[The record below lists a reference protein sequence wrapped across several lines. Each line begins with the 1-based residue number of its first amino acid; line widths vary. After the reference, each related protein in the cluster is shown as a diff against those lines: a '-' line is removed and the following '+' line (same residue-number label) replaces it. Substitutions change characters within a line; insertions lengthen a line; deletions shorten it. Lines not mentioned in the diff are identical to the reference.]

1 MGQSEHINAVRP
13 LVEQLF
19 EGLNNL
25 ERLEPELLEE
35 SALSDFQII
44 LSYLPDED
52 RERLLH
58 LLSEKSDGLVLDA
71 LESLTKDPAVDLQ
84 EDIAQSLFQSLNT
97 YRRRQSF
104 DALFSPNAIAEVCA
118 ILAEGQ

>member
-1 MGQSEHINAVRP
+1 MGQSEQISAVRP

-25 ERLEPELLEE
+25 ERLEQAHLEKP
-35 SALSDFQII
+35 ALSDFQII

-71 LESLTKDPAVDLQ
+71 LESLARDPSADLQ
-84 EDIAQSLFQSLNT
+84 EDIAESLFQSLKT